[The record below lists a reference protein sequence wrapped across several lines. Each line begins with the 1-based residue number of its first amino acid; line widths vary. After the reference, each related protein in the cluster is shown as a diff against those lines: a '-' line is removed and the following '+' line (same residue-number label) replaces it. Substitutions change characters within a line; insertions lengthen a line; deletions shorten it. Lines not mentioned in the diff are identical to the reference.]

1 MGAMA
6 SGADFIKG
14 SFTTGNASGYLIS
27 FGKTFSKYIYFVEM
41 TEESKA
47 TLMASGQDAA
57 KMVACCGIYPRVMV
71 SDVPVANGF
80 VSYRVNPTT
89 SSTSQSTS
97 AVPSSIDNT
106 SIVLPNSAITGGS
119 NSLYRGY
126 SYNYY
131 IVEIK

>member
-1 MGAMA
+1 MMGMA
-6 SGADFIKG
+6 SGADYIKG
-14 SFTTGNASGYLIS
+14 SFTTGNTSGHRIS

-47 TLMASGQDAA
+47 TLMASGQDAH

-71 SDVPVANGF
+71 GDVPVVNGF
-80 VSYRVNPTT
+80 ASYRVNPTT
-89 SSTSQSTS
+89 SATSQSTS
-97 AVPSSIDNT
+97 AALSSIDNT

-131 IVEIK
+131 VVEIK